1 LDDPENQ
8 SPHQNTIIRR
18 QHITNKQRQDIYEEL
33 LAKSTNG
40 ILHKDTTTIVSNLFH
55 VKKRTVQN
63 IWKKVK
69 SCRVAGTAVDLIS
82 KKAKNYGWKRVD
94 IDLS

>member
-8 SPHQNTIIRR
+8 LPHQNIIIRR

-33 LAKSTNG
+33 LARSANG
-40 ILHKDTTTIVSNLFH
+40 ILHKDTIAIILNLFH
-55 VKKRTVQN
+55 VKRRTIQN

-69 SCRVAGTAVDLIS
+69 RCRAAGTAVDLVS
-82 KKAKNYGWKRVD
+82 KKAKNYGRKRVD
-94 IDLS
+94 IDLL